1 MQEVRAIQGDT
12 VDRICYRYY
21 GRTAGV
27 TEAVLEA
34 NPGLAKLGPILP
46 MGTLVKMPAVEAK
59 PTKQTVSLWD

>member
-21 GRTAGV
+21 DRTAEV
-27 TEAVLEA
+27 TEAVLKA

-46 MGTLVKMPAVEAK
+46 MGTRVKMPAVEAK
-59 PTKQTVSLWD
+59 PTKQTVNLWD